1 MGFSMQSN
9 GGDFQ
14 SSFGY
19 SVPMNLAQIRSAI
32 VDSSPELRAGGIN
45 ALYLFGS
52 QARGDAGEA
61 SDIDLLFE
69 VSDDSRFNLIDQ
81 AHFQIRLQEILGRKV
96 DFISRDGMRPRMKRR
111 VEAEMVRLL

>member
-1 MGFSMQSN
+1 
-9 GGDFQ
+9 
-14 SSFGY
+14 
-19 SVPMNLAQIRSAI
+19 MNLDQIRSAI
-32 VDSSPELRAGGIN
+32 VNSGPELRAGGIN

-69 VSDDSRFNLIDQ
+69 VAEDSRFNLIDQ

-96 DFISRDGMRPRMKRR
+96 DFISRGGMRPRMRQR
-111 VEAEMVRLL
+111 VESEMVRLM